1 MEELY
6 MAIIKFFSAYGWQM
20 TVLAVSGIFL
30 LGVLKSVK
38 AFDWIRIY
46 AVVGEEKTLQV
57 DKTKQVKKI
66 VYTFISAG
74 LSVVAC
80 CVYLTIINTKLTA
93 KLIFTLSGTI
103 WSMNTIT
110 YMLYENL
117 GVRAVWKAFLIWAKG
132 FILSTTATIKEK
144 IAAEKARIAAE
155 KAAIEAEKIAKDA
168 EKAATEAQKTA
179 SETATATQ
187 IDMTVAMQA
196 VADYLG
202 IDTAYLEMLKK
213 LKK

>member
-6 MAIIKFFSAYGWQM
+6 MAIINFFSAYGLQM

-30 LGVLKSVK
+30 LGVLKSFK

-46 AVVGEEKTLQV
+46 AVEGEEKTLQV

-74 LSVVAC
+74 LSVAAC
-80 CVYLTIINTKLTA
+80 CVYLTIINAELTA
-93 KLIFTLSGTI
+93 TLILTISGTV
-103 WSMNTIT
+103 WSLNTFA

-117 GVRAVWKAFLIWAKG
+117 GVRAVWKAFLNWAKN

-144 IAAEKARIAAE
+144 IATEKARIAA
-155 KAAIEAEKIAKDA
+155 K
-168 EKAATEAQKTA
+168 KAATEAQKTT
-179 SETATATQ
+179 SETATEAQ
-187 IDMTVAMQA
+187 IDINVAMNA

-202 IDTAYLEMLKK
+202 IETAYLEMLKK

>member
-6 MAIIKFFSAYGWQM
+6 MAIINFFTAYGWQM

-93 KLIFTLSGTI
+93 TLILTLSGTI

-110 YMLYENL
+110 YMLYENF
-117 GVRAVWKAFLIWAKG
+117 GVRAVWKAFLNWAKG
-132 FILSTTATIKEK
+132 LILSTTATIKEK
-144 IAAEKARIAAE
+144 IAAEKARAA
-155 KAAIEAEKIAKDA
+155 AEKIAKDA
-168 EKAATEAQKTA
+168 EKATTEAQKAVVIVQNET
-179 SETATATQ
+179 SEPDIAEQ
-187 IDMTVAMQA
+187 MKA

>member
-6 MAIIKFFSAYGWQM
+6 MAIINFFSAYGWQM
-20 TVLAVSGIFL
+20 TVLALSGIFL

-46 AVVGEEKTLQV
+46 AVEGEEKTLQV

-74 LSVVAC
+74 LSVAAC
-80 CVYLTIINTKLTA
+80 CVYLTIINTELTA
-93 KLIFTLSGTI
+93 TLILTISGTV
-103 WSMNTIT
+103 WSLNTFA

-117 GVRAVWKAFLIWAKG
+117 GVRAVWKAFLNWAKG
-132 FILSTTATIKEK
+132 LILSTTATIKEK

-155 KAAIEAEKIAKDA
+155 KAA
-168 EKAATEAQKTA
+168 TEAQKTA
-179 SETATATQ
+179 SETATAAQ
-187 IDMTVAMQA
+187 IDITVAMNV

-202 IDTAYLEMLKK
+202 IETAYLEMLKK

>member
-6 MAIIKFFSAYGWQM
+6 MAIIKFFSEYGWQM
-20 TVLAVSGIFL
+20 TVLALSGIFL

-46 AVVGEEKTLQV
+46 AVEGEEKTLQV

-74 LSVVAC
+74 LSVAAC
-80 CVYLTIINTKLTA
+80 CIYLTIINTELTA
-93 KLIFTLSGTI
+93 TLILTISGTI

-117 GVRAVWKAFLIWAKG
+117 GVRAVWKAFLNWAKNL
-132 FILSTTATIKEK
+132 ILSTTAQIKEK
-144 IAAEKARIAAE
+144 IAAEKARIAA
-155 KAAIEAEKIAKDA
+155 K
-168 EKAATEAQKTA
+168 KAATEAQKTA

-187 IDMTVAMQA
+187 IDINVAMNA

>member
-20 TVLAVSGIFL
+20 TVLALSGIFL

-46 AVVGEEKTLQV
+46 AVEGEEKILQV

-74 LSVVAC
+74 LSVAAC
-80 CVYLTIINTKLTA
+80 CVYLTIINTELTA
-93 KLIFTLSGTI
+93 TLILTISGTV
-103 WSMNTIT
+103 WSLNTFA

-117 GVRAVWKAFLIWAKG
+117 GVRAVWKAFLNWAKG
-132 FILSTTATIKEK
+132 LILSTTATIKEK
-144 IAAEKARIAAE
+144 IAAEKARIAA
-155 KAAIEAEKIAKDA
+155 K
-168 EKAATEAQKTA
+168 KAATEAQKTA
-179 SETATATQ
+179 SETATAAQ
-187 IDMTVAMQA
+187 IDITVAMKA

>member
-6 MAIIKFFSAYGWQM
+6 MNMIKFFSAYGWQM

-46 AVVGEEKTLQV
+46 AVEGEEKTLQV

-74 LSVVAC
+74 LSVAAC
-80 CVYLTIINTKLTA
+80 CVYLTIINTELTA
-93 KLIFTLSGTI
+93 TLILTISGTV
-103 WSMNTIT
+103 WSLNTIA

-117 GVRAVWKAFLIWAKG
+117 GVRAVWKAFLAKIYDL
-132 FILSTTATIKEK
+132 FILIKNATKAK
-144 IAAEKARIAAE
+144 AEANKA
-155 KAAIEAEKIAKDA
+155 
-168 EKAATEAQKTA
+168 
-179 SETATATQ
+179 
-187 IDMTVAMQA
+187 
-196 VADYLG
+196 
-202 IDTAYLEMLKK
+202 KK
-213 LKK
+213 LLTSAAVSDTEIEQAIQYFESVVAKLKNRKTTK

>member
-6 MAIIKFFSAYGWQM
+6 MAIIKLFSAYGWQM

-46 AVVGEEKTLQV
+46 AVVGEEKILQV
-57 DKTKQVKKI
+57 AKTKQVKKI

-74 LSVVAC
+74 ISVAAC
-80 CVYLTIINTKLTA
+80 CVYLAIINTKLTA
-93 KLIFTLSGTI
+93 TLILTLSGTI
-103 WSMNTIT
+103 WSMNTLT

-117 GVRAVWKAFLIWAKG
+117 GVRAVWKAFLNWAKG
-132 FILSTTATIKEK
+132 LILSTTATIKEK

-155 KAAIEAEKIAKDA
+155 KAE
-168 EKAATEAQKTA
+168 TEAQKTA

-187 IDMTVAMQA
+187 IDIAEQMKTVAE
-196 VADYLG
+196 YLG

>member
-6 MAIIKFFSAYGWQM
+6 MAIINFFSAYGWQM

-46 AVVGEEKTLQV
+46 AVEGEEKILQV

-74 LSVVAC
+74 LSIAAC
-80 CVYLTIINTKLTA
+80 CVYLTIINTELTA
-93 KLIFTLSGTI
+93 TLILTISGTV
-103 WSMNTIT
+103 WSLNTFA

-117 GVRAVWKAFLIWAKG
+117 GVRAVWKAFLNWAKNL
-132 FILSTTATIKEK
+132 ILSTTAQIKEK
-144 IAAEKARIAAE
+144 IAAEKARIAA
-155 KAAIEAEKIAKDA
+155 K
-168 EKAATEAQKTA
+168 KAATEAQKTA
-179 SETATATQ
+179 SETATAAQ
-187 IDMTVAMQA
+187 IDINVAMNV

>member
-46 AVVGEEKTLQV
+46 AGEEKTLQV

-74 LSVVAC
+74 LSVSAC
-80 CVYLTIINTKLTA
+80 CVYLTIINTELTA
-93 KLIFTLSGTI
+93 TLILTISGTV
-103 WSMNTIT
+103 WSLNTIA

-117 GVRAVWKAFLIWAKG
+117 GVRAVWKSFLNWAKNL
-132 FILSTTATIKEK
+132 ILSTTATIKEK
-144 IAAEKARIAAE
+144 IAAKKARIA
-155 KAAIEAEKIAKDA
+155 A

-187 IDMTVAMQA
+187 IDIKVAMKA

-202 IDTAYLEMLKK
+202 IETAYLEMLKK

>member
-6 MAIIKFFSAYGWQM
+6 MNMIKFFSAYGWQM

-38 AFDWIRIY
+38 AFEWIRIY
-46 AVVGEEKTLQV
+46 AGEEKTLQV

-80 CVYLTIINTKLTA
+80 CVYLTIINTELTA
-93 KLIFTLSGTI
+93 TLILTISGTV
-103 WSMNTIT
+103 WSLNTIA

-117 GVRAVWKAFLIWAKG
+117 GARAVWKVFLNWAKG
-132 FILSTTATIKEK
+132 LILSTTAQIKEK

-155 KAAIEAEKIAKDA
+155 
-168 EKAATEAQKTA
+168 KTA

-187 IDMTVAMQA
+187 IDMTVAMKA

-202 IDTAYLEMLKK
+202 IETTYLEMLKK

>member
-6 MAIIKFFSAYGWQM
+6 MAMIKFFSAYGWQM
-20 TVLAVSGIFL
+20 TALAVSGIFL

-74 LSVVAC
+74 LSVSAC
-80 CVYLTIINTKLTA
+80 CVYLTIINTALTA
-93 KLIFTLSGTI
+93 TLILTISGTV
-103 WSMNTIT
+103 WSLNTIA

-117 GVRAVWKAFLIWAKG
+117 GVRAVWKSFLNWAKN
-132 FILSTTATIKEK
+132 FILSTTAQIKEK
-144 IAAEKARIAAE
+144 IAAEKARIAA
-155 KAAIEAEKIAKDA
+155 K
-168 EKAATEAQKTA
+168 KAATEAQKTA

>member
-6 MAIIKFFSAYGWQM
+6 MAMIKFFSAYGWQM
-20 TVLAVSGIFL
+20 TVLALSGIFL

-46 AVVGEEKTLQV
+46 AVEGEEKTLQV

-74 LSVVAC
+74 LSVAAC
-80 CVYLTIINTKLTA
+80 CIYLTIINTELTA
-93 KLIFTLSGTI
+93 TLILTISGTI

-117 GVRAVWKAFLIWAKG
+117 GVRTVWKAFLNWAKG
-132 FILSTTATIKEK
+132 LILSTTATIKEK
-144 IAAEKARIAAE
+144 IAAEKARIAA
-155 KAAIEAEKIAKDA
+155 K
-168 EKAATEAQKTA
+168 KAATEAQKTA
-179 SETATATQ
+179 SETALATQ

>member
-6 MAIIKFFSAYGWQM
+6 MAMIKFFSAYGWQM

-46 AVVGEEKTLQV
+46 ADEEKTLQV

-80 CVYLTIINTKLTA
+80 CVYLAIINTELTA
-93 KLIFTLSGTI
+93 TLILTISGTV
-103 WSMNTIT
+103 WSLNTIA

-117 GVRAVWKAFLIWAKG
+117 GARAVWKAFLNWAKG
-132 FILSTTATIKEK
+132 LILSTTAQIKEK
-144 IAAEKARIAAE
+144 IAAEKARIA
-155 KAAIEAEKIAKDA
+155 A

-187 IDMTVAMQA
+187 IDMTVAMKA

-202 IDTAYLEMLKK
+202 IETAYLEMLKK

>member
-46 AVVGEEKTLQV
+46 AGEEKTLQV

-74 LSVVAC
+74 LSVAAC
-80 CVYLTIINTKLTA
+80 CIYLTIINTKLNAT
-93 KLIFTLSGTI
+93 LILTI
-103 WSMNTIT
+103 SSTVWSLNTIA

-117 GVRAVWKAFLIWAKG
+117 GARAVWKVFLKWAKG
-132 FILSTTATIKEK
+132 IILSTTATIKEK
-144 IAAEKARIAAE
+144 IAAEKARIAA
-155 KAAIEAEKIAKDA
+155 K
-168 EKAATEAQKTA
+168 KAATEAQKTA

-187 IDMTVAMQA
+187 IDMTVAMKA

-202 IDTAYLEMLKK
+202 IDTTYLEMLKK

>member
-6 MAIIKFFSAYGWQM
+6 MAIVNFFSAYGWQM
-20 TVLAVSGIFL
+20 TVLALSGIFL

-46 AVVGEEKTLQV
+46 AVEGEEKTLQV

-74 LSVVAC
+74 LSIAAC
-80 CVYLTIINTKLTA
+80 CVYLTIINTELTA
-93 KLIFTLSGTI
+93 TLILTISGTV
-103 WSMNTIT
+103 WSLNTFA

-117 GVRAVWKAFLIWAKG
+117 GVRAVWKAFLNWAKNL
-132 FILSTTATIKEK
+132 ILSTTATIKEK
-144 IAAEKARIAAE
+144 IATEKARIAA
-155 KAAIEAEKIAKDA
+155 K
-168 EKAATEAQKTA
+168 KAATEAQKTT

-187 IDMTVAMQA
+187 IDITVAMKA

-202 IDTAYLEMLKK
+202 IETAYLEMLKK

>member
-20 TVLAVSGIFL
+20 TLLALSGIFI
-30 LGVLKSVK
+30 LGGLKSFK
-38 AFDWIRIY
+38 AFDWIKIY
-46 AVVGEEKTLQV
+46 STVADEKTINET
-57 DKTKQVKKI
+57 KTKQLKKV
-66 VYTFISAG
+66 VYTVISAG
-74 LSVVAC
+74 LSTVAC
-80 CVYLTIINTKLTA
+80 CVYLWIIDTQITITLVA
-93 KLIFTLSGTI
+93 SLSGTI
-103 WSMNTIT
+103 WSMNIIT
-110 YMLYENL
+110 YALYENL
-117 GVRAVWKAFLIWAKG
+117 GVRAAWITFLNWAKN

-144 IAAEKARIAAE
+144 IAEKKARIA
-155 KAAIEAEKIAKDA
+155 A

-187 IDMTVAMQA
+187 IDITVAMNA

>member
-6 MAIIKFFSAYGWQM
+6 MAIVNFFSAYGWQM
-20 TVLAVSGIFL
+20 TVLALSGIFL

-46 AVVGEEKTLQV
+46 AVEGEEKILQV

-74 LSVVAC
+74 LSIAAC
-80 CVYLTIINTKLTA
+80 CVYLTIINTELTA
-93 KLIFTLSGTI
+93 TLILTISGTV
-103 WSMNTIT
+103 WSLNTFA

-117 GVRAVWKAFLIWAKG
+117 GVRAVWKAFLNWAKNL
-132 FILSTTATIKEK
+132 ILSTTATIKEK
-144 IAAEKARIAAE
+144 IATEKARIAA
-155 KAAIEAEKIAKDA
+155 K
-168 EKAATEAQKTA
+168 KAATEAQKTT

-187 IDMTVAMQA
+187 IDITVAMKA

-202 IDTAYLEMLKK
+202 IETAYLEMLKK

>member
-6 MAIIKFFSAYGWQM
+6 MAMIKFFSAYGWQM
-20 TVLAVSGIFL
+20 TVLALSGIFL

-46 AVVGEEKTLQV
+46 AVEGEEKTLQV

-74 LSVVAC
+74 LSVAAC
-80 CVYLTIINTKLTA
+80 CIYLTIINTELTA
-93 KLIFTLSGTI
+93 TLILTISGTI

-117 GVRAVWKAFLIWAKG
+117 GVRAVWKAFLNWAKG
-132 FILSTTATIKEK
+132 LILSTTATIKEK
-144 IAAEKARIAAE
+144 IAAEKARIAA
-155 KAAIEAEKIAKDA
+155 K
-168 EKAATEAQKTA
+168 KAATEAQKTA
-179 SETATATQ
+179 SETALATQ

>member
-20 TVLAVSGIFL
+20 TVLALSGIFI
-30 LGVLKSVK
+30 LGVLKSFK

-57 DKTKQVKKI
+57 DKTKQLKKI

-74 LSVVAC
+74 LSVAAC
-80 CVYLTIINTKLTA
+80 CVYLTIINTELTA
-93 KLIFTLSGTI
+93 TLILTISGTI
-103 WSMNTIT
+103 WSMNIIT

-117 GVRAVWKAFLIWAKG
+117 GVRAVWKAFLNWAKG
-132 FILSTTATIKEK
+132 LILSTTATIKEK

-155 KAAIEAEKIAKDA
+155 KAA
-168 EKAATEAQKTA
+168 TEAQKTA
-179 SETATATQ
+179 SETATAAQ
-187 IDMTVAMQA
+187 IDITVAMNA

>member
-46 AVVGEEKTLQV
+46 AGEEKTLQV

-74 LSVVAC
+74 LSVAAC
-80 CVYLTIINTKLTA
+80 CVYLTITNTELTA
-93 KLIFTLSGTI
+93 TLILTISGTV
-103 WSMNTIT
+103 WSLNTIA

-117 GVRAVWKAFLIWAKG
+117 GVRAVWKSFLNWAKN
-132 FILSTTATIKEK
+132 FILSTTAQIKEK
-144 IAAEKARIAAE
+144 IAAAKARIA
-155 KAAIEAEKIAKDA
+155 A

-187 IDMTVAMQA
+187 IDMTVAMKA

>member
-1 MEELY
+1 MEEFY
-6 MAIIKFFSAYGWQM
+6 MAIINFFSAYGWQM
-20 TVLAVSGIFL
+20 TVLALSGIFL

-46 AVVGEEKTLQV
+46 AVEGEEKTLQV

-74 LSVVAC
+74 LSVAAC
-80 CVYLTIINTKLTA
+80 CIYLTIIKTELTA
-93 KLIFTLSGTI
+93 TLVLTISGTV
-103 WSMNTIT
+103 WSLNTFA

-117 GVRAVWKAFLIWAKG
+117 GVRAVWKAFLNWAKG
-132 FILSTTATIKEK
+132 LILSTTAQIKEK
-144 IAAEKARIAAE
+144 IAAEKARIAA
-155 KAAIEAEKIAKDA
+155 K
-168 EKAATEAQKTA
+168 KAATEAQKTA
-179 SETATATQ
+179 SETATAPQ
-187 IDMTVAMQA
+187 IDITVAMNA

>member
-6 MAIIKFFSAYGWQM
+6 MAIVNFFSAYGWQM
-20 TVLAVSGIFL
+20 TVLALSGIFL

-46 AVVGEEKTLQV
+46 AVEGEEKILQV

-74 LSVVAC
+74 LSIAAC
-80 CVYLTIINTKLTA
+80 CVYLTIINTELTA
-93 KLIFTLSGTI
+93 TLILTISGTV
-103 WSMNTIT
+103 WSLNTFA

-117 GVRAVWKAFLIWAKG
+117 GVRAVWKAFLNWAKNL
-132 FILSTTATIKEK
+132 ILSTTATIKEK
-144 IAAEKARIAAE
+144 IATEKARIAA
-155 KAAIEAEKIAKDA
+155 K
-168 EKAATEAQKTA
+168 KAATEAQKTT

-187 IDMTVAMQA
+187 IDINVAMKA

-202 IDTAYLEMLKK
+202 IETAYLEMLKK

>member
-20 TVLAVSGIFL
+20 TVLALSGIFL

-46 AVVGEEKTLQV
+46 AVEGEEKTLQV

-74 LSVVAC
+74 LSVAAC
-80 CVYLTIINTKLTA
+80 CIYLTIINTELTA
-93 KLIFTLSGTI
+93 TLVLTISGTV
-103 WSMNTIT
+103 WSLNTFA

-117 GVRAVWKAFLIWAKG
+117 GVRAVWKAFLNWAKNL
-132 FILSTTATIKEK
+132 ILSTTAQIKEK
-144 IAAEKARIAAE
+144 IAAEKVAAYRAELE
-155 KAAIEAEKIAKDA
+155 KAAESEKQAKIDDITVSISVIKRLIEKTDIKIA
-168 EKAATEAQKTA
+168 EEAANKPRKQ
-179 SETATATQ
+179 
-187 IDMTVAMQA
+187 
-196 VADYLG
+196 
-202 IDTAYLEMLKK
+202 
-213 LKK
+213 

>member
-6 MAIIKFFSAYGWQM
+6 MAIINFFSEYGWQM
-20 TVLAVSGIFL
+20 TVLALSGIFL

-46 AVVGEEKTLQV
+46 AVEGEEKILQV

-74 LSVVAC
+74 LSVAAC
-80 CVYLTIINTKLTA
+80 CVYLTIINTELTA
-93 KLIFTLSGTI
+93 TLILTISGTV
-103 WSMNTIT
+103 WSLNTFA

-117 GVRAVWKAFLIWAKG
+117 GVRAVWKAFLNWAKG
-132 FILSTTATIKEK
+132 LILSTTATIKEK
-144 IAAEKARIAAE
+144 IAAEKARIAA
-155 KAAIEAEKIAKDA
+155 K
-168 EKAATEAQKTA
+168 KAATEAQKTT

-187 IDMTVAMQA
+187 IDINVAMNA

>member
-20 TVLAVSGIFL
+20 TALAVSGIFL

-46 AVVGEEKTLQV
+46 AFVGEEKTLQV

-74 LSVVAC
+74 LSVSAC
-80 CVYLTIINTKLTA
+80 CIYLTITNTKLTA
-93 KLIFTLSGTI
+93 TLILTISGTV
-103 WSMNTIT
+103 WSINTIA

-117 GVRAVWKAFLIWAKG
+117 GARAVWKAFLNWAKG
-132 FILSTTATIKEK
+132 LILSTTATIKEK
-144 IAAEKARIAAE
+144 IAAEKARIAA
-155 KAAIEAEKIAKDA
+155 K
-168 EKAATEAQKTA
+168 KAATEAQKTA

-187 IDMTVAMQA
+187 IDMTAAMKA

-202 IDTAYLEMLKK
+202 IETAYLEMLKK

>member
-6 MAIIKFFSAYGWQM
+6 MAMIKFFSAYGWQM

-30 LGVLKSVK
+30 LGVLKSIK

-46 AVVGEEKTLQV
+46 AFVGDEKTLQV
-57 DKTKQVKKI
+57 DKTKQLKKI
-66 VYTFISAG
+66 VYTFVSAG

-80 CVYLTIINTKLTA
+80 CVYLWIIDTRITITLVA
-93 KLIFTLSGTI
+93 SLSGTI
-103 WSMNTIT
+103 WSINIIT
-110 YMLYENL
+110 YALYENL
-117 GVRAVWKAFLIWAKG
+117 GARAVWKAFLNWAKG
-132 FILSTTATIKEK
+132 IILSTTAQIKEK
-144 IAAEKARIAAE
+144 IAAEKARIAA
-155 KAAIEAEKIAKDA
+155 K
-168 EKAATEAQKTA
+168 KAATEAQKTA

-187 IDMTVAMQA
+187 IDMTVAMKA

-202 IDTAYLEMLKK
+202 IETAYLEMLKK

>member
-1 MEELY
+1 M
-6 MAIIKFFSAYGWQM
+6 IKFFSAYGWQM

-46 AVVGEEKTLQV
+46 AGEEKTLQV

-80 CVYLTIINTKLTA
+80 CVYLTIINTELTA
-93 KLIFTLSGTI
+93 TLILTISGTV
-103 WSMNTIT
+103 WSLNTIA

-117 GVRAVWKAFLIWAKG
+117 GARAVWKVFLNWAKG
-132 FILSTTATIKEK
+132 LILSTTAQIKEK

-155 KAAIEAEKIAKDA
+155 
-168 EKAATEAQKTA
+168 KTA

-187 IDMTVAMQA
+187 IDMTVAMKA

-202 IDTAYLEMLKK
+202 IETTYLEMLKK

>member
-6 MAIIKFFSAYGWQM
+6 MGIIKFFSAYGWQM

-74 LSVVAC
+74 LSVSAC
-80 CVYLTIINTKLTA
+80 CVYLTIINTGLSATLILT
-93 KLIFTLSGTI
+93 ISGTV
-103 WSMNTIT
+103 WSLNTIA

-117 GVRAVWKAFLIWAKG
+117 GVRAVWKAFLAKISAVLL
-132 FILSTTATIKEK
+132 ILIQKAKDR
-144 IAAEKARIAAE
+144 AEANKARR
-155 KAAIEAEKIAKDA
+155 DA
-168 EKAATEAQKTA
+168 QTESDNATEKTA
-179 SETATATQ
+179 LETAFNTISAAFGEKPDD
-187 IDMTVAMQA
+187 IRKA
-196 VADYLG
+196 VELLK
-202 IDTAYLEMLKK
+202 TLKK
-213 LKK
+213 

>member
-6 MAIIKFFSAYGWQM
+6 MAIINFFSAYGWQM

-46 AVVGEEKTLQV
+46 AVEGEEKILQV

-74 LSVVAC
+74 LSVAAC
-80 CVYLTIINTKLTA
+80 CVYLTIINTELTA
-93 KLIFTLSGTI
+93 TLILTISGTV
-103 WSMNTIT
+103 WSLNTFA

-117 GVRAVWKAFLIWAKG
+117 GVRAVWKAFLNWAKG
-132 FILSTTATIKEK
+132 LILSTTATIKEK
-144 IAAEKARIAAE
+144 IAAEKARIAA
-155 KAAIEAEKIAKDA
+155 K
-168 EKAATEAQKTA
+168 KAATEAQKTT

-187 IDMTVAMQA
+187 IDINVAMNA

-202 IDTAYLEMLKK
+202 IETAYLEMLKK

>member
-6 MAIIKFFSAYGWQM
+6 MAIINFFSEYGWQM
-20 TVLAVSGIFL
+20 TVLALSGIFL

-46 AVVGEEKTLQV
+46 AVEGEEKILQV

-74 LSVVAC
+74 LSVAAC
-80 CVYLTIINTKLTA
+80 CVYLTIINTELTA
-93 KLIFTLSGTI
+93 TLILTISGTV
-103 WSMNTIT
+103 WSLNTFA

-117 GVRAVWKAFLIWAKG
+117 GVRAVWKAFLNWAKG
-132 FILSTTATIKEK
+132 LILSTTATIKEK
-144 IAAEKARIAAE
+144 IAAEKARIAA
-155 KAAIEAEKIAKDA
+155 K
-168 EKAATEAQKTA
+168 KAATEAQKTT

-187 IDMTVAMQA
+187 IDINVAMNA

-202 IDTAYLEMLKK
+202 IETAYLEMLKK